1 MQKLSKLA
9 ISPFAILC
17 LFLGLVMAASFG
29 LPLDAQEDPKPNT
42 PQTQTETKTEPE
54 TPETPQ
60 LKSAPIATKPTV
72 PAAKELFESARNKLS
87 AGVYRAKIVQRL
99 NFPNR
104 SIEAHG
110 QILRG
115 EDYKLRLEFE
125 IKTGGTTGKLLQV
138 CNGDKLWTERRVN
151 DVPKLT
157 VQDVTEIRKI
167 AGTEKDDA
175 VVAEMGLGGIT
186 ALLASMDR
194 NMSFGEPETVEVD
207 GEEFFRVEGQW
218 NEEFAKKI
226 QANPQLEKG
235 LPEYIPDGA
244 RVYFDREHFPRR
256 IQYLKTLP
264 GEEGMRPVVTLDFL
278 DVEWLSEADVKPDMF
293 EYQPPDKVYPEDVT
307 KSYID
312 QLRPRPTTS
321 AAQGASPMP

>member
-17 LFLGLVMAASFG
+17 LFLGLVLAASFG

-42 PQTQTETKTEPE
+42 PGTKTEAEAPE
-54 TPETPQ
+54 KNV
-60 LKSAPIATKPTV
+60 LKPAPIATQPTV
-72 PAAKELFESARNKLS
+72 PAAKELFEAAREKLS
-87 AGVYRAKIVQRL
+87 AGIYRAKIVQRL

-115 EDYKLRLEFE
+115 EGLKLRLEFE
-125 IKTGGTTGKLLQV
+125 IKTGGTIGKLLQV
-138 CNGDKLWTERRVN
+138 SNGDKLWTERWVN
-151 DVPKLT
+151 EVPKLT
-157 VQDVTEIRKI
+157 VQDVTEIRKV
-167 AGTEKDDA
+167 AGTDKDEA
-175 VVAEMGLGGIT
+175 VVVEMGLGGIT
-186 ALLASMDR
+186 ALLASIDR
-194 NMSFGEPETVEVD
+194 NMNFGKPGTVEVD

-218 NEEFAKKI
+218 NQEFAKKF

-235 LPEYIPDGA
+235 LPEYIPDGS

-264 GEEGMRPVVTLDFL
+264 GEEGMRPVATIDFL
-278 DVEWLSEADVKPDMF
+278 DVEWLSEADVKPEMF

-307 KSYID
+307 KSYIE
-312 QLRPRPTTS
+312 QLRPRPS
-321 AAQGASPMP
+321 APAAQGAPPMP